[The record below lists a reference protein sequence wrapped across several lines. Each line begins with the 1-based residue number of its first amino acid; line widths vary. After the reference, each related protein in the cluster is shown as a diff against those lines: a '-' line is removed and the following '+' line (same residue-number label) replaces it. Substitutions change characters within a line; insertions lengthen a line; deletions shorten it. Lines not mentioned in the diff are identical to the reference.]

1 MSFQPPKT
9 DDDEADISLD
19 QLDDL
24 LQALSAEE
32 IEELNGDFDPDNS
45 LLPPSQRCKEH
56 TSKGPTGPF
65 SRQKLLSWLEE
76 KAKNEKDW
84 ETTVPFS
91 KSENGK
97 KFVAQKEAKTAMF
110 EAPEDQA
117 METEWDE
124 ILTAA
129 SEEELVDLAAVLGFH
144 SMLTQTQYYAGLED
158 RPLHE
163 GGFGGNPGMAQAQK
177 LRIVPNEPDNMT
189 DVEESIKKLKANDAE
204 LKTLNL
210 NNIKNISIERLMEVC
225 AAVKSNTVLVRLDMA
240 GVAATDRVAEALAS
254 SIEENS
260 TLKSV
265 NMESNYIGGQ
275 CILTLVRA
283 INIKQSVIELK
294 LANQKPEVLGNKVE
308 MEMTHLMKANKT
320 LLRLGLQFEFPD
332 ARIKVHESLKN
343 NLDIMRQ
350 RRIGKE
356 SAGDS

>member
-1 MSFQPPKT
+1 MSFKLPKA
-9 DDDEADISLD
+9 DEEADISLD

-56 TSKGPTGPF
+56 TAKGPTGPF

-84 ETTVPFS
+84 ETTVPYS

-97 KFVAQKEAKTAMF
+97 KFVAQKEAKTTMF
-110 EAPEDQA
+110 ENPEDQG

-158 RPLHE
+158 RELHE
-163 GGFGGNPGMAQAQK
+163 GGFGGMAQAQK

-210 NNIKNISIERLMEVC
+210 NNIKNISIERLIEVC

-254 SIEENS
+254 SLEENS

-275 CILTLVRA
+275 TVLSLVRA

-308 MEMTHLMKANKT
+308 MELTNLCKANKT